1 MNHRTCISP
10 RKPVITRG
18 NGTATNPYR
27 DYHSNK
33 NKTNMKNIL
42 ECRLMRM
49 LLYGT
54 RYDYESEKLL
64 DAYKEFHDKISQIT
78 DGEMPYQDKYRLI
91 KSIYEVV
98 DIKTQ
103 KAEYFVERGSN
114 LRDFSSM
121 TLRMMQVEIDLLEK
135 QLQNPTLFPQN
146 RPNKVRNTVHW
157 NHKEYSKT
165 ALMSLIVALDY
176 VGACLDSKGEQAP
189 FVAIVQ
195 TFEDA
200 FNIKLP
206 NHYKTRDE
214 LLSQG
219 DKRTKFLRQLL
230 RALGAE

>member
-1 MNHRTCISP
+1 M
-10 RKPVITRG
+10 
-18 NGTATNPYR
+18 
-27 DYHSNK
+27 
-33 NKTNMKNIL
+33 KTIL

-49 LLYGT
+49 LLHGT

-200 FNIKLP
+200 LNIKLP

-230 RALGAE
+230 RAIGAE